1 LFTDTAMALPGAKL
15 RIRRASER
23 RFRWDSYSNSRGE
36 FAIRVPQG
44 TDYEMLVQA
53 KGFTDETR
61 PIDAKTGLSE
71 GTLSIQMKKAAGGK
85 S

>member
-1 LFTDTAMALPGAKL
+1 MALPGAKL